1 MIYAILISVVILLI
15 ILIIILWKIFKL
27 LDFMLWKIEFT
38 LRNNLKE
45 PKVIIGLLDSIKISI
60 EKAKSHWF
68 LFPSDIKKNH
78 NDLIDALKK
87 STETNAKLDVTKL
100 EWIEGIHK
108 LIWKLKE
115 ELEISN
121 NIQRNKTGYDGI
133 GLYLSQIVDE
143 LEQIK
148 DEIIKR

>member
-27 LDFMLWKIEFT
+27 LDSSLWKIQLT
-38 LRNNLKE
+38 ISNLKE
-45 PKVIIGLLDSIKISI
+45 PHKVIINLLDSIKISI
-60 EKAKSHWF
+60 EKANSHWF
-68 LFPSDIKKNH
+68 LFPREIKKDH
-78 NDLIDALKK
+78 NQLIDALKK
-87 STETNAKLDVTKL
+87 STETNVRLDVKKL
-100 EWIEGIHK
+100 EWLDGMHE

-121 NIQRNKTGYDGI
+121 NIQRNKTGENYV
-133 GLYLSQIVDE
+133 LTQIVDE

-148 DEIIKR
+148 NEIIKGKNK